1 MTLRQNAFTATTAA
15 ALIFALVPHAA
26 AAVDGDAIFDAL
38 AAQMKKQ
45 GLELAAESVESR
57 GDDVSISNL
66 TITVPGGDDGFQM
79 EKVLLEDVADAGNG
93 SYVIGRIAMPSFSQT
108 KEGWAVAFEGAEIE
122 GYYLAGPNAVDPIA
136 SVGIYR
142 EMNIGALQVGAN
154 GDLVFKLDGIS
165 SSMSPYEPGATLEM
179 EGEVKDFF
187 IDFSQIPEPGVQ
199 RTMDEIGYPQLSGR
213 MTASGTWNTESGELS
228 AQEKFILDDAAEL
241 NVDFAIGGYTAEL
254 IAAMQEMQKNMEGQ
268 SEEAM
273 GFAMLGLMQQLEIG
287 HITIELVDD
296 SGTNK
301 LLDFAAKK
309 QGTNRE
315 GVVAMAKGTLPFA
328 LAQLQNPEFSAK
340 VSAAVGT
347 FLDDPGSLKIV
358 AAPATPVPVAQ
369 IMGSA
374 MSAPQSLISV
384 LSVNVTANE

>member
-1 MTLRQNAFTATTAA
+1 MTVRQNAFTAATAA
-15 ALIFALVPHAA
+15 VLIFALVPHAS
-26 AAVDGDAIFDAL
+26 AAVDGDAVFDAL

-45 GLELAAESVESR
+45 GLELEAENVEVR
-57 GDDVSISNL
+57 GNDIALSNL
-66 TITVPGGDDGFQM
+66 KITVPGGDDGFQM
-79 EKVLLEDVADAGNG
+79 DQVLLEDVADGGNG

-108 KEGWAVAFEGAEIE
+108 NSGWTVNFEGAAIE

-142 EMNIGALQVGAN
+142 AMNIGAVQVETS
-154 GDLVFKLDGIS
+154 GDVVFKLDGITS
-165 SSMSPYEPGATLEM
+165 TMSPYEPGATLDM

-187 IDFSQIPEPGVQ
+187 IDFTKIPEPSVQ
-199 RTMDEIGYPQLSGR
+199 SSMAEVGYPQLSGR
-213 MTASGTWNTESGELS
+213 MTATGTWDTESGDMT
-228 AQEKFILDDAAEL
+228 AQEKFTLDDAAEL
-241 NVDFAIGGYTAEL
+241 NIDFSIGGYTAEL

-273 GFAMLGLMQQLEIG
+273 GFAMLGLMQQLEVGNIS
-287 HITIELVDD
+287 IELVDD

-315 GVVAMAKGTLPFA
+315 GVIAMAKGTLPVV
-328 LAQLQNPEFSAK
+328 LAQLQNPEFAAK
-340 VSAAVGT
+340 VSAAVSA
-347 FLDDPGSLKIV
+347 FLDNPGSLKIV
-358 AAPATPVPVAQ
+358 AAPPAPVPVAQ

-374 MSAPQSLISV
+374 MSAPQSIVGV
-384 LSVNVTANE
+384 LGINVTANE

>member
-1 MTLRQNAFTATTAA
+1 MSFRQNAFTATTAA
-15 ALIFALVPHAA
+15 VLIFALAPHAS
-26 AAVDGDAIFDAL
+26 AAVDGDAVFDAL

-45 GLELAAESVESR
+45 GLELAAESVTVR

-79 EKVLLEDVADAGNG
+79 EQVLLEDVADAGRG
-93 SYVIGRIAMPSFSQT
+93 SYVIGRIAMPAFAQT
-108 KEGWAVAFEGAEIE
+108 REGWSVNFEGASIE

-136 SVGIYR
+136 AVGIYR
-142 EMNIGALQVGAN
+142 AMNIGALQVGTN
-154 GDLVFKLDGIS
+154 GNLIFELEGITS
-165 SSMSPYEPGATLEM
+165 TMSPYEPGATLDM

-187 IDFSQIPEPGVQ
+187 IDFSKFPDANVQ
-199 RTMDEIGYPQLSGR
+199 RGMAEVGYPQLKGR
-213 MTASGTWNTESGELS
+213 MTATGTWNTESGDMT

-241 NVDFAIGGYTAEL
+241 NVDFAIGGYTGEL

-287 HITIELVDD
+287 SIKIELVDD
-296 SGTNK
+296 SATNR

-340 VSAAVGT
+340 VSAAVGS
-347 FLDDPGSLKIV
+347 FLDNPGSLTIV
-358 AAPATPVPVAQ
+358 AAPASPVPVAQ

-374 MSAPQSLISV
+374 MSTPQALINV
-384 LSVNVTANE
+384 LGLSVTAND